1 MLSISD
7 AFLNTNQCTIWY
19 VMKCKKKN
27 TRIFIKLKEDM
38 TIKWK
43 HHETSTQL
51 NVNSDVYKYM
61 NIYVFK
67 IMDPTKI
74 FLRLFLFIN
83 QLEIVHKLCI
93 FALKYVIWL
102 WMLNLTIMNACL
114 YTTLNLLFITQ
125 EDKTF
130 DISSIS
136 EYIDH
141 LTTEN

>member
-1 MLSISD
+1 
-7 AFLNTNQCTIWY
+7 
-19 VMKCKKKN
+19 
-27 TRIFIKLKEDM
+27 M

-61 NIYVFK
+61 NIYMCLKSWIQQKSSSDYFYLL
-67 IMDPTKI
+67 T
-74 FLRLFLFIN
+74 N
-83 QLEIVHKLCI
+83 WKLCTNCAI

>member
-1 MLSISD
+1 
-7 AFLNTNQCTIWY
+7 
-19 VMKCKKKN
+19 
-27 TRIFIKLKEDM
+27 
-38 TIKWK
+38 
-43 HHETSTQL
+43 
-51 NVNSDVYKYM
+51 
-61 NIYVFK
+61 
-67 IMDPTKI
+67 MDPTKI